1 MAFEAILVLD
11 APFKQPRPGF
21 LSEIS
26 LLFFLSFESSS
37 VFNFAFVFFEK
48 SLLFCVVMVE
58 LVSLHR
64 YSRVYILTATF
75 IYILKLNV
83 YMSSLPWDNTV

>member
-1 MAFEAILVLD
+1 MPHSNSPDLLV
-11 APFKQPRPGF
+11 FFQK
-21 LSEIS
+21 S
-26 LLFFLSFESSS
+26 LFCSSS
-37 VFNFAFVFFEK
+37 VWKGFSFPFCFVFLK
-48 SLLFCVVMVE
+48 PLLFCVVMVE